1 MRSVVGGNGSG
12 NTMIVERFRR
22 RIEWLLLLA
31 GLMILAAAFWG
42 WRGPRPTF
50 LLATGASPTPTRVY
64 LPLVIRLTIPGDRVW
79 DPRLTQRG
87 TTLIP
92 ATVQPGQGYWRL
104 IKGVWYAENEP
115 PFQGQH
121 HIFVDM
127 LDAAGLRQV
136 GVPVQI
142 TSLDAGEIF
151 ATLITAAQPGK
162 LYAADFPMF
171 HVAPAYRAAPADGN
185 PADVVTGMGLGSI
198 ELPNWNIHTS
208 YGFVWQWVVAPVT
221 EATPTPT
228 PTPAVTP
235 TPTPTATATPTATP
249 ADRFWD
255 PRLDQLGT
263 VLIEASV
270 SPGQSYW
277 RLVKGQW
284 FDEGEPPF
292 ADKHHIFVDILDPAG
307 ARQVGVQLRVLS
319 ADGSDLLAT
328 ITTEAKPG
336 EPYAADYPMF
346 NLAPAYRVIPA
357 DGHPADAV
365 SGMGLGSISRPE
377 VWTNT
382 SYLFV
387 WQWTTAATATP
398 TASATPSPAAT
409 ATPTDTP
416 TPGVTP
422 TATPTAT
429 AVAWP
434 ELAFTP
440 VAIGLS
446 APVHIAHAGDGSGRL
461 FLVEQAGRVR
471 ILKAGGLQPAPFL
484 DIADRVSCCG
494 ERGLLSIAFPP
505 AAGAGPNHFYVNYT
519 DRNGNTVVGRYRI
532 TADPDVA
539 DPTSEQIVLAI
550 QQPYANH
557 NGGQL
562 AFGPAD
568 GYLYIGMGDGGSA
581 GDPQNRAQN
590 GAELLGKLL
599 RIDVETGS
607 PITYTIPASNPFTQ
621 TASYRGEIWALGL
634 RNPWRFAFDRMTG
647 DLYIADVGQ
656 NQYEEVDFQPAAGPG
671 GQNYGWR
678 IMEGRHC
685 YNATTCPT
693 AGLTLPVVEYDHTQ
707 GCSITGGVV
716 YRGQQ
721 FPRLQGVYLYGDYC
735 SGRIWGLRH
744 TAGGWQ
750 VQQLAAT
757 AFRIATFGEDEAAEI
772 YVADYAGGAIY
783 RITDVRP

>member
-1 MRSVVGGNGSG
+1 MTADSFWRRFNRFWLPVGLGLL
-12 NTMIVERFRR
+12 IV
-22 RIEWLLLLA
+22 
-31 GLMILAAAFWG
+31 ILWG
-42 WRGPRPTF
+42 WRGPRPIF
-50 LLATGASPTPTRVY
+50 LLADESTLTPTRLY
-64 LPLVIRLTIPGDRVW
+64 LPLVIRVTTSSDRIW
-79 DPRLTQRG
+79 DPRLTERG

-104 IKGVWYAENEP
+104 VKGVWYAENEP

-127 LDAAGLRQV
+127 LDASGLRQV

-142 TSLDAGEIF
+142 TSLDATEVF
-151 ATLITAAQPGK
+151 ATLITEAKPGE
-162 LYAADFPMF
+162 LYAANFPMF
-171 HVAPAYRAAPADGN
+171 RTAPAYRAAPSDGN

-208 YGFVWQWVVAPVT
+208 YGFVWQWTVAPAAPST
-221 EATPTPT
+221 PTPTPTATPSPTATPTPT
-228 PTPAVTP
+228 PTPTP
-235 TPTPTATATPTATP
+235 P
-249 ADRFWD
+249 DRVWD

-263 VLIEASV
+263 VLIPADV
-270 SPGQSYW
+270 SPGEGYW
-277 RLVKGQW
+277 RLVHGQW
-284 FDEGEPPF
+284 FDEDEPPF
-292 ADKHHIFVDILDPAG
+292 AGKHHIFVDVLDAAG
-307 ARQVGVQLRVLS
+307 TRQVGVTLHVLS

-336 EPYAADYPMF
+336 EIYAADYPMF

-365 SGMGLGSISRPE
+365 SGMGLGSLTRPGQ
-377 VWTNT
+377 WTNT

-387 WQWTTAATATP
+387 WRWTTAATATP
-398 TASATPSPAAT
+398 TPSATPSPTVT
-409 ATPTDTP
+409 AS
-416 TPGVTP
+416 P

-429 AVAWP
+429 ATPTPTATPLAWP
-434 ELAFTP
+434 ALNFTP
-440 VAIGLS
+440 VVSGLS

-461 FLVEQAGRVR
+461 FLVEQAGRIR
-471 ILKAGGLQPAPFL
+471 ILVGGALRPTPFL

-505 AAGAGPNHFYVNYT
+505 SAGGRPDHFYVNYT
-519 DRNGNTVVGRYRI
+519 DRNGDTVIGRYRV

-539 DPTSEQIVLAI
+539 DPASEQIVLTVA
-550 QQPYANH
+550 QPYANH

-562 AFGPAD
+562 AFGPRD

-590 GAELLGKLL
+590 GADLLGKLL
-599 RIDVETGS
+599 RLDVETGN

-621 TASYRGEIWALGL
+621 TVGYQGEIWALGL
-634 RNPWRFAFDRMTG
+634 RNPWRFAFDRLTG

-656 NQYEEVDFQPAAGPG
+656 AQYEEVDFQPADSRG
-671 GQNYGWR
+671 GENYGWR
-678 IMEGRHC
+678 IMEGLHC
-685 YNATTCPT
+685 YNAATCPT

-735 SGRIWGLRH
+735 SGRIWGLRR
-744 TAGGWQ
+744 TADGWKT
-750 VQQLAAT
+750 QQLAAT
-757 AFRIATFGEDEAAEI
+757 AFRISTFGEDEAGEV
-772 YVADYAGGAIY
+772 YVADYATGAIY
-783 RITDVRP
+783 RIAESGR